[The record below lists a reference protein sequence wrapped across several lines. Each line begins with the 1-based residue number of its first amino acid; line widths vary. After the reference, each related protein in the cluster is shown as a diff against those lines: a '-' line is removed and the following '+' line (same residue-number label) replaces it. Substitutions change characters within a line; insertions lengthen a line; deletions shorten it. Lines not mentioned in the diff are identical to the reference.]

1 MATYNV
7 HAGHSL
13 KCRGVSDLLDE
24 VIEGRKVKNKLIEM
38 LRANGDTV
46 YDCTD
51 DYSTTQSANLSSIVS
66 KCNAHDVYLDI
77 SIHLN
82 SARNDRV
89 GDGKCGGVEVYI
101 YDDSA
106 YGVAYQI
113 AESIANT
120 LDIGFHGAPVKYNKG
135 LYVLRKTRAK
145 AVLIECCFV
154 DDRDDVSRWNSTKC
168 AMAIA
173 SALGCKTN
181 VAQPVKQQT
190 NVSRHPSVSNQASS
204 GRLGDETYFPL
215 FKTNSCSIV
224 DGLKSIG
231 VDSSFAYRQRIAVAN
246 NVANYKGTAPQ
257 NDKLVSLGKKG
268 KLIKP

>member
-1 MATYNV
+1 MVIRMSTYNV
-7 HAGHSL
+7 HGGHSL
-13 KCRGVSDLLDE
+13 KCRGTSALLDE
-24 VIEGRKVKNKLIEM
+24 VVEDRKVKNKLIEL
-38 LRANGDTV
+38 LRANGNTV

-51 DYSTTQSANLSSIVS
+51 DYSTTQSTNLRSIIT
-66 KCNAHDVYLDI
+66 KCNAHNVDLDI

-82 SARNDRV
+82 SARNDRA
-89 GDGKCGGVEVYI
+89 GDGKCGGVEVYA
-101 YDDSA
+101 YDDRA

-120 LDIGFHGAPVKYNKG
+120 LGIGFHGTPVKYNKN
-135 LYVLRKTRAK
+135 LYVLRNTKAK

-154 DDRDDVSRWNSTKC
+154 DDKDDADHWNATKC

-181 VAQPVKQQT
+181 VSTVKPTT
-190 NVSRHPSVSNQASS
+190 NVSS
-204 GRLGDETYFPL
+204 ETYTYFPV
-215 FKTNSCSIV
+215 FKLNSCSIV
-224 DGLKSIG
+224 DCLRSIN
-231 VDSSFAYRQRIAVAN
+231 VDSSFAYRKRIAGKN
-246 NVANYKGTAPQ
+246 GVANYKGSAPQ

>member
-24 VIEGRKVKNKLIEM
+24 VTEDRKVKNKLIEL

-51 DYSTTQSANLSSIVS
+51 DYSATQSANLSSIVS
-66 KCNAHDVYLDI
+66 KCNAHNVDLDI

-89 GDGKCGGVEVYI
+89 GDGKCGGVEVYG
-101 YDDSA
+101 YDDRI
-106 YGVAYQI
+106 YGVAYKI
-113 AESIANT
+113 AENIANT
-120 LDIGFHGAPVKYNKG
+120 LGIGFHGSPVKYNKE

-145 AVLIECCFV
+145 AILIECCFV
-154 DDRDDVSRWNSTKC
+154 DDKDDVARWDSTKC

-173 SALGCKTN
+173 SALGCKTS
-181 VAQPVKQQT
+181 VSSTTKPQT
-190 NVSRHPSVSNQASS
+190 NVSSK
-204 GRLGDETYFPL
+204 TYFPV
-215 FKTNSCSIV
+215 FKSSSCSIV
-224 DGLKSIG
+224 DCLKSIG
-231 VDSSFAYRQRIAVAN
+231 VDSSYEYRRRIASKN
-246 NVANYKGTAPQ
+246 GIANYKGSAPQ

-268 KLIKP
+268 KLMKP

>member
-7 HAGHSL
+7 HGGHSL

-24 VIEGRKVKNKLIEM
+24 VDEDRKVKNKLIEL

-51 DYSTTQSANLSSIVS
+51 DYSTTQRANLSSIVS
-66 KCNAHDVYLDI
+66 KCNAHNVDLDI

-89 GDGKCGGVEVYI
+89 GDGKCGGVEVYGYDDRI
-101 YDDSA
+101 YD
-106 YGVAYQI
+106 VAYKI
-113 AESIANT
+113 AENIATT
-120 LDIGFHGAPVKYNKG
+120 LGIGFHGTPVKYSKD
-135 LYVLRKTRAK
+135 LYVLRKTKAK
-145 AVLIECCFV
+145 AILIECCFV
-154 DDRDDVSRWNSTKC
+154 DDRDDVSRWDSTKC

-181 VAQPVKQQT
+181 V
-190 NVSRHPSVSNQASS
+190 NDSRHPSDSSQVSS
-204 GRLGDETYFPL
+204 GQLGDGTYFPI
-215 FKTNSCSIV
+215 FKSSSCSIV
-224 DGLKSIG
+224 DCLKSIG
-231 VDSSFAYRQRIAVAN
+231 VDSSYAYRQRIASKN
-246 NVANYKGTAPQ
+246 GVANYRGTAPQ

-268 KLIKP
+268 KLMKP

>member
-13 KCRGVSDLLDE
+13 KCRGASDLLDE
-24 VIEGRKVKNKLIEM
+24 VVEDRKVKNKLIEL
-38 LRANGDTV
+38 LRANSNTV

-51 DYSTTQSANLSSIVS
+51 DYSTTQHTNLHSIIT
-66 KCNAHDVYLDI
+66 KCNAHNVDLDI

-82 SARNDRV
+82 FARNDRV
-89 GDGKCGGVEVYI
+89 GDGKCGGVEVYV
-101 YDDSA
+101 YDDTT
-106 YGVAYQI
+106 YGIAYQI

-120 LDIGFHGAPVKYNKG
+120 LEIGFHGAPVKYNKN
-135 LYVLRKTRAK
+135 LYVLRNTKAK

-154 DDRDDVSRWNSTKC
+154 DDKDDADRWNATKC

-173 SALGCKTN
+173 CALGCKTTN
-181 VAQPVKQQT
+181 VKPQT
-190 NVSRHPSVSNQASS
+190 NVSR
-204 GRLGDETYFPL
+204 ETYFPV
-215 FKTNSCSIV
+215 FKLNSCSIV
-224 DGLKSIG
+224 DCLRSIN
-231 VDSSFAYRQRIAVAN
+231 VDSSFAYRKRIASKN
-246 NVANYKGTAPQ
+246 GVANYKGSAPQ

>member
-1 MATYNV
+1 MTAYNV
-7 HAGHSL
+7 HGGHSL
-13 KCRGVSDLLDE
+13 KCRGASDLLDE
-24 VIEGRKVKNKLIEM
+24 VVEDRKVKNKLIEL
-38 LRANGDTV
+38 LRANGNVV

-51 DYSTTQSANLSSIVS
+51 DYGKTQNTNLRTIISM
-66 KCNAHDVYLDI
+66 CNEHEVYLDI

-82 SARNDRV
+82 YARNDRA
-89 GDGKCGGVEVYI
+89 GDGKCGGVEVYV

-120 LDIGFHGAPVKYNKG
+120 LGIGFHGNPVKYSKE
-135 LYVLRKTRAK
+135 LRVLRETKAK

-154 DDRDDVSRWNSTKC
+154 DDRDDVIRWDSTKC

-181 VAQPVKQQT
+181 V
-190 NVSRHPSVSNQASS
+190 NVSSSNRPLDTSRNAGQ
-204 GRLGDETYFPL
+204 RETYFPV
-215 FKTNSCSIV
+215 FKSNSCSIV
-224 DGLKSIG
+224 DCLRSIG
-231 VDSSFAYRQRIAVAN
+231 VDSSYSYRQKIASKN
-246 NVANYKGTAPQ
+246 KIDNYRGSAPQ

>member
-7 HAGHSL
+7 HGGHSL
-13 KCRGVSDLLDE
+13 KCRGVSALLDE
-24 VIEGRKVKNKLIEM
+24 VNEDRAVKNKLIEL
-38 LRANGDTV
+38 LRANGNIV

-51 DYSTTQSANLSSIVS
+51 DYSTTQGANLSAIVS
-66 KCNAHDVYLDI
+66 KCNAHNVDLDI

-82 SARNDRV
+82 SARNDTV
-89 GDGKCGGVEVYI
+89 GDGKCGGVEVYG
-101 YDDSA
+101 YDDRIYGTA
-106 YGVAYQI
+106 YRI

-120 LDIGFHGAPVKYNKG
+120 LGIGFHGNPVKYNKG

-145 AVLIECCFV
+145 AILIECCFV
-154 DDRDDVSRWNSTKC
+154 DDKDDVNRWNATKC

-181 VAQPVKQQT
+181 VSRETSTPVKPT
-190 NVSRHPSVSNQASS
+190 ASVS
-204 GRLGDETYFPL
+204 YFPV

-231 VDSSFAYRQRIAVAN
+231 VDSSFAYRQRIATAN
-246 NVANYKGTAPQ
+246 SVANYKGTAPQ

>member
-1 MATYNV
+1 MTTYNV
-7 HAGHSL
+7 HGGHSL

-24 VIEGRKVKNKLIEM
+24 VTEDRAVKNKLIEL
-38 LRANGDTV
+38 LRVNGDTV

-51 DYSTTQSANLSSIVS
+51 DYSTTQGANLSSIVS
-66 KCNAHDVYLDI
+66 KCNAHNVDLDI

-89 GDGKCGGVEVYI
+89 GDGKCGGVEVYG
-101 YDDSA
+101 YDDRIYGTA
-106 YGVAYQI
+106 YRI

-120 LDIGFHGAPVKYNKG
+120 LGIGFHGAPVKYDKG

-145 AVLIECCFV
+145 AILIECCFV
-154 DDRDDVSRWNSTKC
+154 DDKDDVARWDSTKC

-181 VAQPVKQQT
+181 VSP
-190 NVSRHPSVSNQASS
+190 HPSV
-204 GRLGDETYFPL
+204 DETYFPV
-215 FKTNSCSIV
+215 FKSNSCSIV
-224 DGLKSIG
+224 DCLKSIG
-231 VDSSFAYRQRIAVAN
+231 VDSSYTYRQRIASKNGVS
-246 NVANYKGTAPQ
+246 NYKGSAPQ

-268 KLIKP
+268 KLMKP

>member
-7 HAGHSL
+7 HGGHSL
-13 KCRGVSDLLDE
+13 KCRGVRGLLDE
-24 VIEGRKVKNKLIEM
+24 VNEDRAVKNKLIEL
-38 LRANGDTV
+38 LRANGNTV

-51 DYSTTQSANLSSIVS
+51 DYSTTQRANLSAIVS
-66 KCNAHDVYLDI
+66 KCNAHNVDLDI

-82 SARNDRV
+82 SARNDTV
-89 GDGKCGGVEVYI
+89 GDGKCGGVEVFG
-101 YDDSA
+101 YDDRI
-106 YGVAYQI
+106 YGVAYRI

-120 LDIGFHGAPVKYNKG
+120 LGIGFHGQPVKYRKD
-135 LYVLRKTRAK
+135 LCVLRETRAK
-145 AVLIECCFV
+145 AILIECCFV
-154 DDRDDVSRWNSTKC
+154 DDKDDANRWNATKC

-181 VAQPVKQQT
+181 VSTTPVKQNT
-190 NVSRHPSVSNQASS
+190 NVSR
-204 GRLGDETYFPL
+204 ETYFPI
-215 FKTNSCSIV
+215 FKTSGCSIV

-231 VDSSFAYRQRIAVAN
+231 VDSSFAYRKKIATKN
-246 NVANYKGTAPQ
+246 GVANYKGTAPQ

>member
-7 HAGHSL
+7 HGGHSL
-13 KCRGVSDLLDE
+13 KCRGTSALLDE
-24 VIEGRKVKNKLIEM
+24 VIEDRKVKNKLIEL
-38 LRANGDTV
+38 LRANGNTV

-51 DYSTTQSANLSSIVS
+51 DYSTTQDTNLYSIIT
-66 KCNAHDVYLDI
+66 KCNAHNVDLDI

-89 GDGKCGGVEVYI
+89 GDGKCGGVEVYA
-101 YDDSA
+101 YDDRA

-120 LDIGFHGAPVKYNKG
+120 LGIGFHGTPVKYNKN
-135 LYVLRKTRAK
+135 LYVLRNTKAK
-145 AVLIECCFV
+145 AVIIECCFV
-154 DDRDDVSRWNSTKC
+154 DDKDDADHWNATKC

-181 VAQPVKQQT
+181 VSTVKPTT
-190 NVSRHPSVSNQASS
+190 NVS
-204 GRLGDETYFPL
+204 GETYTYFPV
-215 FKTNSCSIV
+215 FKLNSCSIV
-224 DGLKSIG
+224 DCLRSIN
-231 VDSSFAYRQRIAVAN
+231 VDSSFAYRKRIASKN
-246 NVANYKGTAPQ
+246 GVANYKGSASQ

>member
-7 HAGHSL
+7 HGGHSL
-13 KCRGVSDLLDE
+13 KCRGASGLLDE
-24 VIEGRKVKNKLIEM
+24 VNEDRAVKNKLIEL
-38 LRANGDTV
+38 LRANGNTV

-51 DYSTTQSANLSSIVS
+51 DNSTTQGANLSAIVS
-66 KCNAHDVYLDI
+66 KCNTHNVDLDI

-82 SARNDRV
+82 SGRCDNR
-89 GDGKCGGVEVYI
+89 GDGKCGGVEVYG
-101 YDDSA
+101 YDDRIYGTA
-106 YGVAYQI
+106 YRI

-120 LDIGFHGAPVKYNKG
+120 LGIGFHGSPVKYRKD

-145 AVLIECCFV
+145 AILIECCFV
-154 DDRDDVSRWNSTKC
+154 DDKDDANRWNATKC

-173 SALGCKTN
+173 SALGCKTS
-181 VAQPVKQQT
+181 VKPT
-190 NVSRHPSVSNQASS
+190 ASVS
-204 GRLGDETYFPL
+204 YFPA

-231 VDSSFAYRQRIAVAN
+231 VDSSFAYRQRIAVKN
-246 NVANYKGTAPQ
+246 GVANYKGTAPQ

>member
-7 HAGHSL
+7 HGGHSL

-24 VIEGRKVKNKLIEM
+24 VDEDRKVKNKLIEL

-51 DYSTTQSANLSSIVS
+51 DYSTTQGANLSSIVS
-66 KCNAHDVYLDI
+66 KCNAHNVDLDI

-89 GDGKCGGVEVYI
+89 GDGKCGGVEVYG
-101 YDDSA
+101 YDDRIYGTA
-106 YGVAYQI
+106 YKI
-113 AESIANT
+113 AENIANT
-120 LDIGFHGAPVKYNKG
+120 LGIGFHGSPVKYRKD
-135 LYVLRKTRAK
+135 LYVLRKTKAK
-145 AVLIECCFV
+145 AILIECCFV
-154 DDRDDVSRWNSTKC
+154 DDKDDVNRWDSTKC

-181 VAQPVKQQT
+181 V
-190 NVSRHPSVSNQASS
+190 SR
-204 GRLGDETYFPL
+204 ETYFPV
-215 FKTNSCSIV
+215 FKSSSCSIV
-224 DGLKSIG
+224 DCLKSIG
-231 VDSSFAYRQRIAVAN
+231 VDSSYAYRQRIASKN
-246 NVANYKGTAPQ
+246 GIANYKGSAPQ

>member
-13 KCRGVSDLLDE
+13 KCRGAKGILDE
-24 VIEGRKVKNKLIEM
+24 VIENRKVKNKLIEL
-38 LRANGDTV
+38 LRANGNTV

-51 DYSTTQSANLSSIVS
+51 DYEKTQKENLQAIVYR
-66 KCNAHDVYLDI
+66 CNINTVDLDI

-82 SARNDRV
+82 FGRYDNNGDR
-89 GDGKCGGVEVYI
+89 KCGGVEVYV

-120 LDIGFHGAPVKYNKG
+120 LDIGFHGSPVKFNKE
-135 LYVLRKTRAK
+135 LYVLRKTKAK

-154 DDRDDVSRWNSTKC
+154 DDRDDANHWNATKC

-181 VAQPVKQQT
+181 VSTIPIKQNT
-190 NVSRHPSVSNQASS
+190 NVSRETCFPVFKSS
-204 GRLGDETYFPL
+204 
-215 FKTNSCSIV
+215 SCSIV
-224 DGLKSIG
+224 DCLKSIG
-231 VDSSFAYRQRIAVAN
+231 VDSSFAYRQRIATTNGVP
-246 NVANYKGTAPQ
+246 NYKGSAAQ

>member
-1 MATYNV
+1 MVRKMATYNV
-7 HAGHSL
+7 HGGHSL

-24 VIEGRKVKNKLIEM
+24 VDEDRAVKNKLIEL
-38 LRANGDTV
+38 LRANGNTV

-51 DYSTTQSANLSSIVS
+51 DYSKTQGANLSSIVS
-66 KCNAHDVYLDI
+66 KCNAHNVDLDI

-89 GDGKCGGVEVYI
+89 GDGKCGGVEVYG
-101 YDDSA
+101 YDDRI
-106 YGVAYQI
+106 YGVAYRI
-113 AESIANT
+113 AENIANT
-120 LDIGFHGAPVKYNKG
+120 LGIGFHGAPVKFNKS

-154 DDRDDVSRWNSTKC
+154 DDRDDVSRWDSTKC

-181 VAQPVKQQT
+181 VSSAPVKQNT
-190 NVSRHPSVSNQASS
+190 NVSR
-204 GRLGDETYFPL
+204 ETYFPV
-215 FKTNSCSIV
+215 FKLNSCSIV
-224 DGLKSIG
+224 DCLRSINA
-231 VDSSFAYRQRIAVAN
+231 DSSFAYRKRIACKN
-246 NVANYKGTAPQ
+246 GVANYKGSAPQ

>member
-7 HAGHSL
+7 HGGHSL
-13 KCRGVSDLLDE
+13 KCRGASGLLDE
-24 VIEGRKVKNKLIEM
+24 VNEDRAVKNKLIEL
-38 LRANGDTV
+38 LRANGNTV

-51 DYSTTQSANLSSIVS
+51 DNGTNQGANLSAIVS
-66 KCNAHDVYLDI
+66 KCNAHNVDLDI

-82 SARNDRV
+82 SGRGDNR
-89 GDGKCGGVEVYI
+89 GDGKCGGVEVYG
-101 YDDSA
+101 YDDRIYGTA
-106 YGVAYQI
+106 YRI

-120 LDIGFHGAPVKYNKG
+120 LGIGFHGQPVKYRKD
-135 LYVLRKTRAK
+135 LYVLRKTKAK
-145 AVLIECCFV
+145 AILIECCFV
-154 DDRDDVSRWNSTKC
+154 DDKDDANRWNATKC

-173 SALGCKTN
+173 SSLGCKTN
-181 VAQPVKQQT
+181 VSSTPVKQNT
-190 NVSRHPSVSNQASS
+190 NVSR
-204 GRLGDETYFPL
+204 ETYFPV

-231 VDSSFAYRQRIAVAN
+231 VDSSFSYRQRIAVKN
-246 NVANYKGTAPQ
+246 GVANYKGTAPQ